1 MIGKLRAMWR
11 RRGQMAMIDAYFRGS
26 LYLLPWL
33 PVLSGV
39 APVMSRV
46 GSSPLPVTLAG
57 VAMGLN
63 VAQAALAVP
72 LLNRAVNRY
81 LERGATPRTLLLVSG
96 C

>member
-11 RRGQMAMIDAYFRGS
+11 RRGQMAMIDAYFRSS

-39 APVMSRV
+39 TPVMGRA

-81 LERGATPRTLLLVSG
+81 LERGRHRAPCCWSRG